1 MSRRFALLPHLLAT
15 ALTVLG
21 LLLAPL
27 PARAEAALATDG
39 AKASA
44 SLNIRIVVPP
54 VMRVIENTHPTQV
67 DGGQPVEQRLVVLS
81 NLRHGFC
88 ASLRLS
94 DPQLAHWQLRTEQ
107 VGGITLQPVA
117 GGYRL
122 CASRPGRYTLRLQHD
137 FGDPADPA
145 TAMAWPVQTE
155 FMAL

>member
-1 MSRRFALLPHLLAT
+1 MSRLFALLPHPLAT

-27 PARAEAALATDG
+27 PARAEAALTTGG

-54 VMRVIENTHPTQV
+54 VMRVIENSHPTQV

-94 DPQLAHWQLRTEQ
+94 DPQLAHWQLRTDE

-137 FGDPADPA
+137 FSGPA

-155 FMAL
+155 LMAL